1 MISNTLTYNLIM
13 IAVDLAA
20 FGVLWRWR
28 SARAWWPTVIATGG
42 AALVLAAAMVSGH
55 FSLFRLVAFG
65 LFVHGSVVLCGSA
78 WLLRRAA
85 RKTALLSAVAAVL
98 LVAVAVDA
106 FLIEPIWLEISRIEI
121 VSPKITEPVRIVLL
135 ADLQTDELT
144 AHERAAFRLAIEQ
157 KPDLLLL
164 AGDYV
169 QLSGERREAFIKQLN
184 GMLRELDLPA
194 GCQAFAIKGNIDR
207 PDWTTIFEGTPIEPV
222 TTSGALEVAGIRLT
236 CLGGYS
242 SFNPSLRVDRPDPDS
257 FHVVLGH
264 SPDYAMSSQVDA
276 DLMLA
281 GHTHGGQ
288 VCLPWIGPL
297 LTLSNS
303 PRSWVSGMT
312 ELSGGRKLVVS
323 RGVGME
329 RGPAP
334 RLRFLCRPELVVI
347 DLKPQRE

>member
-1 MISNTLTYNLIM
+1 M

-20 FGVLWRWR
+20 FVVLWRWR
-28 SARAWWPTVIATGG
+28 SARAWRPTVVGAGG
-42 AALVLAAAMVSGH
+42 VALVLAGAGTHGFNMC
-55 FSLFRLVAFG
+55 RLVAFG
-65 LFVHGSVVLCGSA
+65 LFVHAPAVLCGSA

-85 RKTALLSAVAAVL
+85 RKTALFSAVAAVL
-98 LVAVAVDA
+98 LVAAAVDA
-106 FLIEPIWLEISRIEI
+106 FLIEPTWLEISQIEI
-121 VSPKITEPVRIVLL
+121 VSPKITEPVRIVVL

-144 AHERAAFRLAIEQ
+144 AHERAAFRRAIEQ

-169 QLSGERREAFIKQLN
+169 QLYDGRREAFIKRLN
-184 GMLRELDLPA
+184 GMLRKLDLPT
-194 GCQAFAIKGNIDR
+194 GCRAFAVAGNIDL
-207 PDWTTIFEGTPIEPV
+207 PDWPTIFEGTPIEPV
-222 TTSGALEVAGIRLT
+222 TRSGSLDVAGLRLT
-236 CLGGYS
+236 CLGGYT
-242 SFNPSLRVDRPDPDS
+242 SFNGSLRIDRPDPDR

-264 SPDYAMSSQVDA
+264 SPDYAMSRQIDA

-288 VCLPWIGPL
+288 VCLPVIGPL
-297 LTLSNS
+297 LTLSES
-303 PRSWVSGMT
+303 PRSWASGVT
-312 ELSGGRKLVVS
+312 ELPGDRKLVVS

-329 RGPAP
+329 RGGAP

>member
-1 MISNTLTYNLIM
+1 MISNTLIYNLIM

-20 FGVLWRWR
+20 FVVLWRWR
-28 SARAWWPTVIATGG
+28 SARAWWPTVVGAGG
-42 AALVLAAAMVSGH
+42 VALVVAMPMALVRFDVCRLA
-55 FSLFRLVAFG
+55 AFG
-65 LFVHGSVVLCGSA
+65 LFVHGPAVLCGSA
-78 WLLRRAA
+78 WLLRRDA
-85 RKTALLSAVAAVL
+85 RKTAVFSAAVAVL

-106 FLIEPIWLEISRIEI
+106 FLIEPTWLEISQIEI
-121 VSPKITEPVRIVLL
+121 VSPKITEPVRIVVL

-144 AHERAAFRLAIEQ
+144 AHERAAFRRAIEQ

-169 QLSGERREAFIKQLN
+169 QLYDGRREALIKRLN

-194 GCQAFAIKGNIDR
+194 ECRAFAVQGNID
-207 PDWTTIFEGTPIEPV
+207 PSDWTTIFEGTAIEPI
-222 TTSGALEVAGIRLT
+222 TGSGSLDVAGLRLT
-236 CLGGYS
+236 CLSDYA
-242 SFNPSLRVDRPDPDS
+242 SFNSSLRIDRPDPDR

-264 SPDYAMSSQVDA
+264 RPDYAMSGRVDA

-297 LTLSNS
+297 LTLSES
-303 PRSWVSGMT
+303 PRSWASGMS
-312 ELSGGRKLVVS
+312 ELPGGRKLIVS

-329 RGPAP
+329 RGGAP
-334 RLRFLCRPELVVI
+334 RVRFLCRPELVVI
-347 DLKPQRE
+347 DLKPQRR